1 MRKMLFILAV
11 VLGFQVLSIAQM
23 FDPVHW
29 EQEIKSLGNNEY
41 ELIFKATID
50 KGWSI
55 YSQTSDP
62 IAAAPTEVTF
72 KKAAHFSLIGKVE
85 ERGKNKVGPE
95 PLFDNLVVAKYMDHV
110 DFVQKVKVTDPTKA
124 IDGEVYY
131 MSCNSERCIPP
142 NPKPMSF
149 TIGAKSGNTS
159 AGAVKGS
166 GGMPTNQIEAQNNT
180 TAIES
185 NPLGTSPVEHKLPPP
200 DKSGILDPVKGS
212 LSAEKKSD
220 KIHSLKFT
228 ATMED
233 GWHIYSN
240 KIGEDGPIPS
250 SIDWEAGDHYKL
262 SGDLQEVSDHKIEGY
277 DEIFEMKLIK
287 YKKSVDF
294 IQDIEI
300 LDPSK
305 PVKGG
310 FTYQTC
316 DASKCLPPKTLA
328 FTYFPSN
335 GKVEYEGMAG
345 STGGLPPLDFTGD
358 VVDQTN
364 PTLRSTLVNPVGNC
378 GEELIKGTNHFWTFI
393 FGFLGGLLALLT
405 PCVFPMIPLTVSY
418 FTKES
423 KKKALR
429 NALVY
434 GLSIIVIYVTI
445 GLLITA
451 LFGATALNELATN
464 WIANLIFFLIFV
476 VFAFSFFGY
485 FEITLPSSWTTKT
498 DSMADSGGYLGIFFM
513 AFTLALVSFS
523 CTGPIV
529 GSALVQ
535 SASSTIGPFLVMLGF
550 SMALAIPFGLFAA
563 FPAWLNSLPKS
574 GSWMSSVKV
583 VLGFLELALALKFLS
598 NADMAR
604 KWNILGY
611 EVFMGLWVIIFALMT
626 IYLFGW
632 IKFPHD
638 SPLKK
643 LSGTRLFF
651 ALASLA
657 TTIYLATGF
666 IYKKDVNS
674 YKSLNLM
681 SGIAPPSTYN
691 YFLPPPQVNPELKS
705 RFMSFTKCANNL
717 DCFKDYYEGLA
728 YAKEMNKPVLLDYT
742 GIFCQNC
749 RRTEDRIWVADKVRN
764 MIESKYV
771 LVSLYCDDPKKLE
784 KQILSKNRNTIL
796 RTIGNKWAD
805 HQILNF
811 EQNSQ
816 PLYILMSPQE
826 QILAKP
832 RGYRDGID
840 DYATFLQCGLDAFD
854 KSKG

>member
-1 MRKMLFILAV
+1 MRKILFVFAAILA
-11 VLGFQVLSIAQM
+11 LGYYSSAQM

-29 EQEIKSLGNNEY
+29 DQEVKSLGNNEY
-41 ELIFKATID
+41 ELIFKAKLD
-50 KGWSI
+50 QGWAI

-62 IAAAPTEVTF
+62 NAAQPTEVTF
-72 KKAAHFSLIGKVE
+72 KKGNHYSLIGKVE
-85 ERGKNKVGPE
+85 ERGKKKEGPE

-110 DFVQKVKVTDPTKA
+110 DFVQKVKVTDPSKT

-142 NPKPMSF
+142 SPKAMSF
-149 TIGAKSGNTS
+149 KIGGGDKGIGTTTVANESDQAVVGSTNHAENAMEAS
-159 AGAVKGS
+159 AS
-166 GGMPTNQIEAQNNT
+166 PMLNSTN
-180 TAIES
+180 S
-185 NPLGTSPVEHKLPPP
+185 SPSP
-200 DKSGILDPVKGS
+200 GILDPVKTTVS
-212 LSAEKKSD
+212 VEKKSE
-220 KIHSLKFT
+220 KIHSLKIN
-228 ATMED
+228 AKMEN

-250 SIDWEAGDHYKL
+250 SVDWEPGGHYKL
-262 SGDLQEVSDHKIEGY
+262 VGELNEVSDHRIEGY

-287 YKKSVDF
+287 YKESVDF
-294 IQDIEI
+294 VQDIEI
-300 LDPSK
+300 IDPSK

-316 DASKCLPPKTLA
+316 DASKCLPPKTIA
-328 FTYFPSN
+328 FTYHPN
-335 GKVEYEGMAG
+335 DGKLEFDGMAG
-345 STGGLPPLDFTGD
+345 STGAVPPLDFTGD

-364 PTLRSTLVNPVGNC
+364 PNLRASLLNPLGNC

-423 KKKALR
+423 KKKALS
-429 NALVY
+429 NALIY

-498 DSMADSGGYLGIFFM
+498 DSMADSGGYIGIFFM

-643 LSGTRLFF
+643 LTSTRWFF

-657 TTIYLATGF
+657 TTVYLATGF

-717 DCFKDYYEGLA
+717 DCFKDYYEGLT
-728 YAKEMNKPVLLDYT
+728 YAKEMNKPILLDYT

-771 LVSLYCDDPKKLE
+771 LVSLYCDDPKQLE
-784 KQILSKNRNTIL
+784 KEILSKNRNTLL
-796 RTIGNKWAD
+796 RTVGNKWAD

-816 PLYILMSPQE
+816 PLYILLTPEE

-854 KSKG
+854 KSKGMSVQ

>member
-1 MRKMLFILAV
+1 M
-11 VLGFQVLSIAQM
+11 
-23 FDPVHW
+23 
-29 EQEIKSLGNNEY
+29 
-41 ELIFKATID
+41 
-50 KGWSI
+50 
-55 YSQTSDP
+55 
-62 IAAAPTEVTF
+62 
-72 KKAAHFSLIGKVE
+72 
-85 ERGKNKVGPE
+85 
-95 PLFDNLVVAKYMDHV
+95 
-110 DFVQKVKVTDPTKA
+110 
-124 IDGEVYY
+124 
-131 MSCNSERCIPP
+131 
-142 NPKPMSF
+142 
-149 TIGAKSGNTS
+149 
-159 AGAVKGS
+159 
-166 GGMPTNQIEAQNNT
+166 
-180 TAIES
+180 
-185 NPLGTSPVEHKLPPP
+185 
-200 DKSGILDPVKGS
+200 
-212 LSAEKKSD
+212 
-220 KIHSLKFT
+220 
-228 ATMED
+228 
-233 GWHIYSN
+233 
-240 KIGEDGPIPS
+240 
-250 SIDWEAGDHYKL
+250 
-262 SGDLQEVSDHKIEGY
+262 
-277 DEIFEMKLIK
+277 
-287 YKKSVDF
+287 
-294 IQDIEI
+294 
-300 LDPSK
+300 
-305 PVKGG
+305 
-310 FTYQTC
+310 
-316 DASKCLPPKTLA
+316 
-328 FTYFPSN
+328 
-335 GKVEYEGMAG
+335 
-345 STGGLPPLDFTGD
+345 
-358 VVDQTN
+358 
-364 PTLRSTLVNPVGNC
+364 
-378 GEELIKGTNHFWTFI
+378 
-393 FGFLGGLLALLT
+393 
-405 PCVFPMIPLTVSY
+405 
-418 FTKES
+418 
-423 KKKALR
+423 
-429 NALVY
+429 
-434 GLSIIVIYVTI
+434 
-445 GLLITA
+445 
-451 LFGATALNELATN
+451 FGATALNELATN

-498 DSMADSGGYLGIFFM
+498 DSMADSGGYIGIFFM

-643 LSGTRLFF
+643 LTSTRWFF

-657 TTIYLATGF
+657 TTVYLATGF

-717 DCFKDYYEGLA
+717 DCFKDYYEGLT
-728 YAKEMNKPVLLDYT
+728 YAKEMNKPILLDYT

-771 LVSLYCDDPKKLE
+771 LVSLYCDDPKQLE
-784 KQILSKNRNTIL
+784 KEILSKNRNTLL
-796 RTIGNKWAD
+796 RTVGNKWAD

-816 PLYILMSPQE
+816 PLYILLTPEE

-854 KSKG
+854 KSKGMSVQ